1 MEVTTGLSYNQ
12 YTRMPTRTRT
22 VIPNSN
28 LSILIEPGTMLKAVI
43 KHPNDTTTPIICP
56 YTEDGI
62 YYNGECYRTP
72 SSFMKALLTIYRSD
86 RKTKEDRGWTSITR
100 ESDGRSLYD
109 IRAEYN
115 LSHN

>member
-1 MEVTTGLSYNQ
+1 MEVTTDLSYKE

-28 LSILIEPGTMLKAVI
+28 LSTLIEPGTMLKAVI

-62 YYNGECYRTP
+62 YYNGECYKTP
-72 SSFMKALLTIYRSD
+72 SSFMKALLIIYRSD

-115 LSHN
+115 LLHN